1 MQFNA
6 IILNRDE
13 NKKFSAMLQSISPDT
28 VLEQDADTWIKVD
41 YSTLNYKDALAIT
54 NSSPVVRKW
63 PMIPGIDG
71 VGSIL
76 ECKSG
81 KLKTGQKVILNGWG
95 VGETHLG
102 CLAQYACLK
111 SEWLIPLPENISPWH
126 SMAIGTA
133 GYTAALCVLKILQH
147 GVKPENGKILVTGA
161 TGGVG
166 SIAVALLGKM
176 GYQVVAV
183 TGKLQE
189 TDYLKKIGAI
199 EVIDRNSLREAGKP
213 LQKELWAAAV
223 DTVGSHI
230 LANICAQTQYGGIV
244 TACGL
249 AQGLDLPA
257 SVAPFILR
265 GITLAGVDSV
275 MASYKSRIAAWDC
288 LAQHLDLSVLEDIA
302 QTAPLSAC
310 FDIAKKIMA
319 GEIKGRYVIDVN
331 QAD

>member
-6 IILNRDE
+6 IILDRDE
-13 NKKFSAMLQSISPDT
+13 NKNFSAGLQSISPDKL
-28 VLEQDADTWIKVD
+28 LEQDADTWIKID

-63 PMIPGIDG
+63 PMIPGIDC
-71 VGSIL
+71 VGSVI

-81 KLKTGQKVILNGWG
+81 KLQAGQKVVLNGWG

-111 SEWLIPLPENISPWH
+111 SEWLIPLPEKITPWQ

-133 GYTAALCVLKILQH
+133 GYTAALCVLKIVQH
-147 GVKPENGKILVTGA
+147 GVKPEDGKVLVTGA

-166 SIAVALLGKM
+166 SIAIALLSKM
-176 GYQVVAV
+176 GYQVVAT

-189 TDYLKKIGAI
+189 ADYLKKIGAI
-199 EVIDRNSLREAGKP
+199 EVIGRNSLSEAGKP
-213 LQKELWAAAV
+213 LQKELWVAAV
-223 DTVGSHI
+223 DAVGSHT
-230 LANICAQTQYGGIV
+230 LANICAQMQYGGIV
-244 TACGL
+244 AACGL
-249 AQGLDLPA
+249 AQGMDLPA

-275 MASYKSRIAAWDC
+275 MASYTSRIDAWNC
-288 LAQHLDLSVLEDIA
+288 LAEHLDLSMLESIA

-310 FDIAKKIMA
+310 FDIAKRIMA
-319 GEIKGRYVIDVN
+319 GEVKGRYVIDVN
-331 QAD
+331 QMD